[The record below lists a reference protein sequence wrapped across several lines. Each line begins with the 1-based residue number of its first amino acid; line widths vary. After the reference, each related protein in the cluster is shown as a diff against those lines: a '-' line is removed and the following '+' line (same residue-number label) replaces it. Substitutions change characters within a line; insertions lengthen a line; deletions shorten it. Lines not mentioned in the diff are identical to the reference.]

1 MNLNFEISK
10 LPQINDFERYGHTE
24 KNCFILWRLW
34 KFCPILFNI
43 TFRYIALF
51 IYTYKFMDYAYK
63 LKLIMRIATKVMLF
77 HCTVKALLWARNRI
91 FDIQQTTTNRLQ
103 HFCWCCRVIQSSRLK
118 LLYSKKL
125 MCVSPFIFLKIIQR
139 HKHILANFFD
149 ICIWCFSN
157 LGNFF
162 RRLYLDY

>member
-1 MNLNFEISK
+1 
-10 LPQINDFERYGHTE
+10 
-24 KNCFILWRLW
+24 
-34 KFCPILFNI
+34 
-43 TFRYIALF
+43 
-51 IYTYKFMDYAYK
+51 MDYAYK

-162 RRLYLDY
+162 RRLYLDYQNSCFKGFFRKMQIFFLYCMFYMTILTRLQLNGVIFKIVLLTLLY